1 MRMYDCKRYALQVTL
16 QKTHTS
22 AYIRYLQICAYV
34 CETLVLVLMLMYAQ
48 RAADFKRRQERSVKL
63 SRYLQTA
70 LKKRGA

>member
-1 MRMYDCKRYALQVTL
+1 MYDCTRYALQVTL

-22 AYIRYLQICAYV
+22 AYIRYLQIYAYV
-34 CETLVLVLMLMYAQ
+34 CETLVLDLMLMYAQ
-48 RAADFKRRQERSVKL
+48 RAADCRRTQERCVTL